1 MVNWLAI
8 YSINKIYKYNHLI
21 MNNKI
26 YNQYNSSSGALWPM
40 RAGRAIL
47 TLHDIYEMHIYA
59 KYSNEY
65 NSGPAGAEK
74 EI

>member
-26 YNQYNSSSGALWPM
+26 DNQYNSSSGALWPM

-59 KYSNEY
+59 KFKNEY